1 MKKFLLTVMAFLLL
15 CSLAGAEEIVSS
27 DIKRDKSGNII
38 DMKSPEGLRI
48 IYVGTFRNDHEANIA
63 SQDEVQL
70 QDEGIFS
77 VFMVKSDKDTP
88 LQLDVRDGYDT
99 RTNKFSWR
107 NSQPWGYIADIE
119 TNGTP
124 RDILETFWVRV
135 TFWHDLPFKYG
146 TRPVIAR
153 IGFVINGNEL
163 SFKRIRPGTW
173 EDWKK
178 IEPKILE
185 LEENEQEE
193 DFQPEELDQLKAQ

>member
-1 MKKFLLTVMAFLLL
+1 MKKLLL
-15 CSLAGAEEIVSS
+15 ALLIVFALSACAFADEVVS
-27 DIKRDKSGNII
+27 NDIKRDKSGNII
-38 DMKSPEGLRI
+38 DMKSPDGLRI
-48 IYVGTFRNDHEANIA
+48 IYVGTFRAEESHDEAA
-63 SQDEVQL
+63 AP
-70 QDEGIFS
+70 DEGIFS

-88 LQLDVRDGYDT
+88 LQIDVRDGFDT

-107 NSQPWGYIADIE
+107 NSKPWGYIADID
-119 TNGTP
+119 TNGNP
-124 RDILETFWVRV
+124 RDILATFWVRV

-163 SFKRIRPGTW
+163 SFQRIRPRTW

-185 LEENEQEE
+185 LEEIETER
-193 DFQPEELDQLKAQ
+193 DFQLSELVSVDKK